1 MRSEMSSSYLQSQ
14 QSLQQITIQYD
25 QVVSRTAEEK
35 ERVGKEI
42 FRVLEELIN
51 FKSHIESSLA
61 ELDGVVKKELSFN
74 WIIEVEWWVLWWK

>member
-1 MRSEMSSSYLQSQ
+1 MQRMRSEMSSSYLQSQ

-74 WIIEVEWWVLWWK
+74 

>member
-1 MRSEMSSSYLQSQ
+1 MDADLQRMRSEMSSSHLQSQ

-25 QVVSRTAEEK
+25 QTVSRTAEEK

-51 FKSHIESSLA
+51 FKTHVEGSLA
-61 ELDGVVKKELSFN
+61 ELNGIVKKELSLN
-74 WIIEVEWWVLWWK
+74 NNN

>member
-1 MRSEMSSSYLQSQ
+1 MSSSYLQSQ

-25 QVVSRTAEEK
+25 QVISRTAEEK

-51 FKSHIESSLA
+51 FKTHIEGSLA

-74 WIIEVEWWVLWWK
+74 